1 MPSVLFGTLTL
12 TFVLGNSHWSYG
24 VVFISSFSIIKTYL
38 ERSKGGKYK
47 KKKTIV
53 MVLYL
58 NFHSLVYELNLN
70 D

>member
-1 MPSVLFGTLTL
+1 MPSVIFGTLTL
-12 TFVLGNSHWSYG
+12 TLVVGKYHRSDC